1 MSTRLKNKVALVT
14 GGASGF
20 GRQSAIRMAEE
31 GALVCVT
38 DVNDAGGEETA
49 AMLGGRGFFVH
60 HDVSQVDDWTAAID
74 AVLNRYGK
82 LQVMLNSAGVGLEND
97 NIGEC
102 DDDIWNAVMDANL
115 HGTFLGCQAA
125 MEPMKRAGGG
135 SIINLASVLAIRG
148 EAYALAYCASKGAVR
163 MLTKSI
169 AVHCGQHGNKI
180 RCNSICPGYMLTP
193 MVRRFT
199 SEIGPE
205 ETQRISD
212 KHPMGRMGDSDDIAH
227 MVVYLASDES
237 TFVTGTDMVV
247 DGGYTAG

>member
-1 MSTRLKNKVALVT
+1 MSERLKNKVALVT
-14 GGASGF
+14 GAASGF
-20 GRQSAIRMAEE
+20 GRQSAIRMVEQ

-38 DVNDAGGEETA
+38 DVNLEGVEETA
-49 AMLGGRGFFVH
+49 AMLGGRGFSLH
-60 HDVSQVDDWTAAID
+60 HDVASPEAWDEAIR
-74 AVLNRYGK
+74 AVLYRYGK
-82 LQVMLNSAGVGLEND
+82 LDVLVNSAGIGVEFD

-102 DDDIWNAVMDANL
+102 DDVIWNAVMDANL
-115 HGTFLGCQAA
+115 HGTYLGCRAA
-125 MEPMKRAGGG
+125 IEPMKRAGGG

-163 MLTKSI
+163 LLTKSI
-169 AVHCGQHGNKI
+169 AVHCGEQKNNI
-180 RCNSICPGYMLTP
+180 RCNAICPGYMLTP
-193 MVRRFT
+193 MVHRFT

-205 ETQRISD
+205 ETRRIAD

-237 TFVTGTDMVV
+237 TFVTGADMVV

>member
-1 MSTRLKNKVALVT
+1 MNERLNNKVALVT

-20 GRQSAIRMAEE
+20 GRQSAVRMVEQ

-38 DVNDAGGEETA
+38 DIHLERAEETA
-49 AMLGGRGFFVH
+49 AMLGGRGFALQ
-60 HDVSQVDDWTAAID
+60 HDVTSEEAWNHVIGT
-74 AVLNRYGK
+74 VLDRYGK
-82 LQVMLNSAGVGLEND
+82 LNVLVNSAGVGVEFD

-102 DDDIWNAVMDANL
+102 DDAIWDFVMDANL
-115 HGTFLGCQAA
+115 HGTYLGCRAA
-125 MEPMKRAGGG
+125 LEPMKRAGGG

-163 MLTKSI
+163 LLTKSI
-169 AVHCGQHGNKI
+169 AVHCGEQKNNI
-180 RCNSICPGYMLTP
+180 RCNAVCPGYMLTP

-199 SEIGPE
+199 SEIGQE
-205 ETQRISD
+205 ETQRIAE
-212 KHPMGRMGDSDDIAH
+212 KHPLGRMGDSDDIAH

-237 TFVTGTDMVV
+237 TFVTGADMVV